1 METTERTVGFFSA
14 LWGPGRG
21 WRRPSASHIWP
32 CRTRHHGPL
41 PAQERLAA
49 PPFPANF
56 LARLWGPS
64 QTSSQSSPTFS
75 PAVGPSRSPAAV
87 TLPFPLSGDQG
98 ERPLSVCPNASFRSL
113 HTVGAQFMFAPVG
126 NAGESHGQVLR
137 AAGSCS
143 PGPAHPSPPSRSLP
157 DTPAPEAFP
166 PPDLPGCTLG
176 TRNVQPW
183 HLTSTEHSS
192 LLHEAASF
200 LSRERAKVTEH
211 LLPFSPRPQCH
222 HLTGSY

>member
-1 METTERTVGFFSA
+1 MGAWTGVAETLCLPYLALSDPTPWSPACAGTPSGSPVSCKLPSSPLGPFTNQLAVFPNLFSCCGSLPQPRCSHAALPTVGR
-14 LWGPGRG
+14 PGG
-21 WRRPSASHIWP
+21 
-32 CRTRHHGPL
+32 
-41 PAQERLAA
+41 
-49 PPFPANF
+49 
-56 LARLWGPS
+56 
-64 QTSSQSSPTFS
+64 
-75 PAVGPSRSPAAV
+75 
-87 TLPFPLSGDQG
+87 
-98 ERPLSVCPNASFRSL
+98 RPLSVCPNASSRSL
-113 HTVGAQFMFAPVG
+113 HTVGAQFMSAPVG
-126 NAGESHGQVLR
+126 DAGESHGQVLR

-157 DTPAPEAFP
+157 DTPVPEAIP

-176 TRNVQPW
+176 THNVQPW
-183 HLTSTEHSS
+183 HLTSTEHGS